1 MTYSDP
7 SIDPPPQAPAAPGPD
22 SASASPATPDPM
34 PVRTSRAGRNLPAA
48 IAVGVAMAGVSV
60 AALFVVKPVFL
71 VVVLSVGALGV
82 HELSSALASRDINIP
97 LVPIFVGGGAML
109 VGSYVG
115 GTEAL
120 SAGMALTMLG
130 CLLWRLG
137 RGQSGFVADVTAGV
151 FVVAY
156 VPLLGS
162 FVVLMLAEPD
172 GAWKV
177 ATFIALTVASD
188 VGGYAAGATLG
199 RHPMAPRIS
208 PKKSWEGFAGSML
221 AGLLT
226 GALMVSLALDGR
238 WQVGLLLGAC
248 AVCLA
253 TLGDLGESL
262 IKRDLGIKDMSSV
275 LPGHGGMMDRL
286 DSLLAVAPVAWLV
299 LHELL

>member
-1 MTYSDP
+1 MTDPHP
-7 SIDPPPQAPAAPGPD
+7 SIEPVHEEPNTPG
-22 SASASPATPDPM
+22 ATPDPL
-34 PVRTSRAGRNLPAA
+34 PVRTPRAGRNLPAA
-48 IAVGVAMAGVSV
+48 IAVGLAMAAVSI
-60 AALFVVKPVFL
+60 ASLFVVKPLFL
-71 VVVLSVGALGV
+71 VVVLVVGALGV
-82 HELSSALASRDINIP
+82 YELAQALGTRDIHVP
-97 LVPIFVGGGAML
+97 LVPVLAGGAAML

-120 SAGMALTMLG
+120 SAAMALTMLA

-137 RGQSGFVADVTAGV
+137 RGQAGYVADVTAGV

-162 FVVLMLAEPD
+162 FVVLMLAEAD

-177 ATFIALTVASD
+177 ATFIAVTVASD

-208 PKKSWEGFAGSML
+208 PKKSWEGFAGSMI
-221 AGLLT
+221 AGVVT
-226 GALMVSLALDGR
+226 GALMVSLALDGG
-238 WQVGLLLGAC
+238 WAVGLLLGAC

-299 LHELL
+299 LHTLL

>member
-1 MTYSDP
+1 
-7 SIDPPPQAPAAPGPD
+7 
-22 SASASPATPDPM
+22 M

-172 GAWKV
+172 GARKV

-299 LHELL
+299 LHKLL

>member
-1 MTYSDP
+1 MTDSDP
-7 SIDPPPQAPAAPGPD
+7 SIEPPYQAPPTPGPGT
-22 SASASPATPDPM
+22 AGATPAVPEAL
-34 PVRTSRAGRNLPAA
+34 PVRTPRAGRNLPAA
-48 IAVGVAMAGVSV
+48 IAVGLAMAAVSV
-60 AALFVVKPVFL
+60 AALFVVKPLFL

-82 HELSSALASRDINIP
+82 HELSSALSSRDIRIP
-97 LVPIFVGGGAML
+97 VVPVFAGGGAML
-109 VGSYVG
+109 VGAYIG

-120 SAGMALTMLG
+120 SVGMALTMLA

-162 FVVLMLAEPD
+162 FVVLMLAEAD

-177 ATFIALTVASD
+177 ATFIAVTVASD

-199 RHPMAPRIS
+199 KHPMAPRIS

-221 AGLLT
+221 GGLLT
-226 GALMVSLALDGR
+226 GALMVSLALDGP
-238 WQVGLLLGAC
+238 WAVGLLLGAC

-262 IKRDLGIKDMSSV
+262 IKRDLGIKDMSSA

-299 LHELL
+299 LHKL

>member
-1 MTYSDP
+1 MTDSDP
-7 SIDPPPQAPAAPGPD
+7 SIEPL
-22 SASASPATPDPM
+22 
-34 PVRTSRAGRNLPAA
+34 PVRTPRAGRNLPAA
-48 IAVGVAMAGVSV
+48 IAVGVAMAAVSV
-60 AALFVVKPVFL
+60 AALFVVKPLFL

-82 HELSSALASRDINIP
+82 YELSAALSSRGIRIP
-97 LVPIFVGGGAML
+97 LVPVMAGGAAML
-109 VGSYVG
+109 VGSYVK

-120 SAGMALTMLG
+120 SVGMALTMLA
-130 CLLWRLG
+130 CILWRLG
-137 RGQSGFVADVTAGV
+137 RGQSGYVADVTAGV

-162 FVVLMLAEPD
+162 FVVLMLAEAD
-172 GAWKV
+172 GAWRV

-199 RHPMAPRIS
+199 KRPMAPSIS

-221 AGLLT
+221 GGLLA
-226 GALMVSLALDGR
+226 GALMVSLALDGP
-238 WQVGLLLGAC
+238 WLVGLLLGAC

-299 LHELL
+299 LHTLL